1 MEELIGNYTE
11 NDLKTKNEFEIYSN
25 IDDSSL
31 EHINLIKD
39 NSKVEIINIRNTE
52 EEYIDDILRILDI
65 CNKKNKKITIS
76 FEVYNRKILYKFIE
90 QLKKYSTQKIE
101 FKCDM
106 QEYTISEFL
115 EENEKLEQ
123 IVKDIKESNMSPLEK
138 YMGVYNIVKKFKPYK
153 ENETDLDQSRYIKYV
168 LNNEYMVCLGYS
180 TLLDDLLNRVGIESY
195 IYKNKV
201 SNYDDKANLIESGG
215 HARTIVNIKDDK
227 YNIDGYYIADATW
240 DNHKNVGDTY
250 NYSLRPFESMQK
262 SEDLFS
268 LEEIDYIL
276 DNKTFSDFCIK
287 INILLNKK
295 IKQGRE
301 LIESYESIF
310 NSIKTLLHELD
321 SKEYKN
327 LQKYIET
334 DEYERTEKF
343 YEEFL
348 TEVGHYIVNKSN
360 KEIKP
365 ETLAQAA
372 SIAKFYHEDIPEAFK
387 LAYEDKIKRE
397 YKDYTYEITNR
408 DIYNQELK
416 EKESKGRHIWE

>member
-11 NDLKTKNEFEIYSN
+11 DELKTKNEFEIYSN

-39 NSKVEIINIRNTE
+39 NSKIEIKNIRNTD

-76 FEVYNRKILYKFIE
+76 FEVDNRKKLYKFID
-90 QLKKYSTQKIE
+90 QIKKYSTQKIE
-101 FKCDM
+101 FKCDLK
-106 QEYTISEFL
+106 EYTISEFL

-123 IVKDIKESNMSPLEK
+123 LVKDIKESNMSPLEK
-138 YMGVYNIVKKFKPYK
+138 YMGVYNIAKKFKPYK
-153 ENETDLDQSRYIKYV
+153 ENKTDLDQSRYIKYI

-180 TLLDDLLNRVGIESY
+180 ALLDDLLNRVGIESFIY
-195 IYKNKV
+195 INKV
-201 SNYDDKANLIESGG
+201 SKYDDKANQVESGG

-227 YNIDGYYIADATW
+227 YNIDGYFIADATW
-240 DNHKNVGDTY
+240 DNHKNAGDTY
-250 NYSLRPFESMQK
+250 DYSLRPFESMQK

-268 LEEIDYIL
+268 LKEIDYIL
-276 DNKTFSDFCIK
+276 DNKTFSDFCTK

-295 IKQGRE
+295 LKQGRE
-301 LIESYESIF
+301 LMESYESIF
-310 NSIKTLLHELD
+310 YSIETLLHELD
-321 SKEYKN
+321 SQEYKN

-343 YEEFL
+343 YEDFL
-348 TEVGHYIVNKSN
+348 TEVGHHIVNKSN
-360 KEIKP
+360 KEINK
-365 ETLAQAA
+365 EILAQAA
-372 SIAKFYHEDIPEAFK
+372 STAKLYYEDIPDAFK

-397 YKDYTYEITNR
+397 YRDYTYEIPDNN
-408 DIYNQELK
+408 IYNQELK
-416 EKESKGRHIWE
+416 ENKSKGRHIWK